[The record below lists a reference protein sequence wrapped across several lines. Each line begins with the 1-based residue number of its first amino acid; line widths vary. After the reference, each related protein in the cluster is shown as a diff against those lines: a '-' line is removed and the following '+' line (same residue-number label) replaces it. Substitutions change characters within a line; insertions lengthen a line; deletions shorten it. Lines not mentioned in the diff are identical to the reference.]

1 RHTRF
6 SRDWSSDVCS
16 SDLLPS
22 AGEFA
27 EISREIARTD
37 PDIPS
42 VHISAGLSGTVNSA
56 RQAAEMVQ
64 EANITVFD
72 TMTLSGAEGWQVEA
86 AGRAAKAGGTREKR
100 ASRPAAGRWPGA
112 NIPVFD
118 TMTPSGAEGWQV
130 EAAARAAKAGWTR
143 EKIVAL
149 LETIRDVTETIF
161 TLPELKYLIHG
172 GRISHLKGL
181 L

>member
-27 EISREIARTD
+27 EIYREIARTD
-37 PDIPS
+37 PDILS
-42 VHISAGLSGTVNSA
+42 VHISSGLSGTVNSA

-72 TMTLSGAEGWQVEA
+72 TMTLSGAEGWQVEDRKSVVE
-86 AGRAAKAGGTREKR
+86 GKGEDDRGG
-100 ASRPAAGRWPGA
+100 
-112 NIPVFD
+112 
-118 TMTPSGAEGWQV
+118 Q
-130 EAAARAAKAGWTR
+130 
-143 EKIVAL
+143 
-149 LETIRDVTETIF
+149 
-161 TLPELKYLIHG
+161 
-172 GRISHLKGL
+172 
-181 L
+181 